1 MSNLKYH
8 LVAFLTVAVWG
19 STFVFTKMLLQ
30 AGLSPAQI
38 FTFRFIIAYILLLA
52 FTFLRDKVTSS
63 PPKLGGVR
71 GGLNKRKQEAEQTPS
86 GSPYSG
92 GENKSSFRWF
102 CDSWRDELLMI
113 ALGITGGSLYFLT
126 ENAAMLFTTATNTSL
141 IVCSCPLFAMLLFA
155 VFFRQSEKITR
166 IQALGSLIAFLG
178 MAVVVLNGHFVLHLS
193 PLGDLLAFGA
203 CLCWAVYSLL
213 MKAAVSSYS
222 SLFITRKVFIYGLL
236 TIIPYYILVPSEASI
251 FFSSPFHVFTV
262 STILNLLFLGVV
274 ASMLCYLIWN
284 WVIGK
289 LGPVIATNWVYFNP
303 ITTILFAWWLL
314 DEKITIW
321 FLLGSALDI
330 FSYLCP
336 IKPIKL

>member
-1 MSNLKYH
+1 MKYH
-8 LVAFLTVAVWG
+8 FVAFLTVAVWG

-102 CDSWRDELLMI
+102 CNSWRDELLMI

-166 IQALGSLIAFLG
+166 IQALGSLVAFLG

-193 PLGDLLAFGA
+193 PLGDLLAFAA

-213 MKAAVSSYS
+213 MKVAVRIHS

-251 FFSSPFHVFTV
+251 FF
-262 STILNLLFLGVV
+262 
-274 ASMLCYLIWN
+274 WN

-321 FLLGSALDI
+321 FLLGSALI
-330 FSYLCP
+330 LLGMYLAD
-336 IKPIKL
+336 KKR